1 MPSCG
6 STVIIRPIVSNG
18 LPGKGLKAA
27 VKSHTFPGTGLA
39 PSGMHGERIADVG
52 VDRQSRAILSA
63 PPTSPRNNRQ
73 EKETA
78 MSTRKVLTLASMVA
92 MLFSPAVFSADAASD
107 AMDNSFQVLGESLD
121 SGLGDLSPSYTAAEF
136 QRYRVA
142 GESLD
147 SGVGDLSPAYTGAEF
162 QKYRVAGES
171 LDSGLGDLSPSYTAA
186 EFQKKQ
192 LVAAR

>member
-1 MPSCG
+1 
-6 STVIIRPIVSNG
+6 
-18 LPGKGLKAA
+18 
-27 VKSHTFPGTGLA
+27 
-39 PSGMHGERIADVG
+39 MHGERIADVG
-52 VDRQSRAILSA
+52 LDRQSRAILSA

-142 GESLD
+142 GEKRD
-147 SGVGDLSPAYTGAEF
+147 SGLGDLSPSYTAAEF
-162 QKYRVAGES
+162 QRYRVAGES
-171 LDSGLGDLSPSYTAA
+171 LDSGLGDLSPAYTGA
-186 EFQKKQ
+186 EFQKIYRVAGEKQ
-192 LVAAR
+192 DSGLGDLS